1 MANDFEIG
9 RVVAVDT
16 AQVTIELN
24 HDLKA
29 LTRTTYEGAQE
40 IGRINSY
47 VILPVGARRLVAMVT
62 RVVLTEEAEIHA
74 DRTMVTLPAARRVMK
89 ATLIGTIDGR
99 SFAQGVSLFPVLDNP
114 VHLATTVDL
123 NLIFD
128 RQANGAS
135 GPPDPKKPGFCV
147 RLGDSA
153 VFEGYPIQID
163 PDAFFGKHAAVLGST
178 GSGKSCTIASLIQS
192 ILEREEVR
200 RTHFVILDTNGEY
213 RSAFQRRDEDGTW
226 KDIGDRRFLY
236 IPSDPSES
244 ARRLVIPYWFL
255 NAEDFVRLFRAHQ
268 GVQRPVLLEAL
279 RLSRNESSTRTPGQ
293 ILRQELIHEFN
304 RIWSLSAKDEKTSKD
319 VRDLGNGLLARI
331 REAEFARAWGDLDGF
346 GVRKQHVEQAIE
358 TVVSEARKL
367 IEDVKYPKVIPAD
380 SRAAIQ
386 RAIAPI
392 FEKLTGAKLGA
403 AGEPSG
409 LSADTPAFF
418 DKLRFRN
425 RHIEQVLR
433 REESGGARARD
444 FSATMLLRI
453 DRLLADSRFE
463 FLLGPTSGQLPN
475 PEHALATFLRDT
487 LGLESCDRPSPA
499 PSGKDIVPERSLPFY
514 DRQRSGSPGHHVVI
528 VDLSLLAAEV
538 LENVTALIGRL
549 ILEFL
554 QRLGE
559 SGGEGA
565 RGSLPVVL
573 VLEEAQNYIREPRH
587 GREESISRVVFER
600 IAREGRK
607 QGLGLLIS
615 SQRPSELSKTVL
627 SQCSSFVVHR
637 LQNPEDLRYFR
648 EIVPGIYGDL
658 LNQLPALAPR
668 TALVL
673 GECVRAPALVRIRE
687 ARPLPR
693 SRDPRFYE
701 HWVAETPVAVSV
713 EEICARWEGKDTGA
727 GQGTGTPPQGDGSVA
742 PPLRLAG
749 VSSASQEVAS
759 GYDDDDDLSAPH

>member
-1 MANDFEIG
+1 MASDFEIG

-24 HDLKA
+24 QDLKA

-47 VILPVGARRLVAMVT
+47 VILPVGAWRLVAMVT
-62 RVVLTEEAEIHA
+62 RVVLTEEAEIRA

-89 ATLIGTIDGR
+89 ATLIGTIDGH
-99 SFAQGVSLFPVLDNP
+99 SFTQGVSLFPVLDNP
-114 VHLATTVDL
+114 VHLATAADL
-123 NLIFD
+123 KLIFD
-128 RQANGAS
+128 RQTNEAS

-192 ILEREEVR
+192 ILERREVR

-213 RSAFQRRDEDGTW
+213 RSAFQRQDGDGTW
-226 KDIGDRRFLY
+226 KDIGERRFLY
-236 IPSDPSES
+236 IPSDPRES
-244 ARRLVIPYWFL
+244 MSRLVIPYWFL
-255 NAEDFVRLFRAHQ
+255 NAEDFVRLFRASQ

-279 RLSRNESSTRTPGQ
+279 RLSRNESSDRTPAQ
-293 ILRQELIHEFN
+293 ILHEELVHEFN
-304 RIWSLSAKDEKTSKD
+304 RIWSLSGKDEKTSRD
-319 VRDLGNGLLARI
+319 VRDLGKGLLARI
-331 REAEFARAWGDLDGF
+331 GEAEFAGAWSDLAGL
-346 GVRKQHVEQAIE
+346 GVTKQNVEQTIK
-358 TVVSEARKL
+358 TIVDEAERH
-367 IEDVKYPKVIPAD
+367 IDNNTYPKVIPAD

-386 RAIAPI
+386 RAIDPI

-403 AGEPSG
+403 TGGPSG

-418 DKLRFRN
+418 DKLRFRT

-444 FSATMLLRI
+444 FSGTMLLRI

-463 FLLGPTSGQLPN
+463 FLFGPTSGPLPN
-475 PEHALATFLRDT
+475 PEHALATFLRDA
-487 LGLESCDRPSPA
+487 LGLESCTGPSPA
-499 PSGKDIVPERSLPFY
+499 LSSKDSVPEQALPFY
-514 DRQRSGSPGHHVVI
+514 DRQRSGSRGHHVVI
-528 VDLSLLAAEV
+528 LDLSLLAAEV

-587 GREESISRVVFER
+587 GEEESISRVVFER

-607 QGLGLLIS
+607 QGLGLVVS

-637 LQNPEDLRYFR
+637 LQNPEDLRYFK
-648 EIVPGIYGDL
+648 EIVPAIYGDL
-658 LNQLPALAPR
+658 LNQLPALAPQ

-701 HWVAETPVAVSV
+701 HWVAETPAAVPV
-713 EEICARWEGKDTGA
+713 EEICARWEGKETSD
-727 GQGTGTPPQGDGSVA
+727 GQGTGAPRGTDSSTEAAPSPEGANAVGEEGS
-742 PPLRLAG
+742 
-749 VSSASQEVAS
+749 S
-759 GYDDDDDLSAPH
+759 G